1 MLSNKR
7 LQPLT
12 EKIEIRL
19 LKWLTL
25 KRSPDDVEMLIKHEG
40 AIIEVVD
47 FKAGAPGVIQPVGIE
62 RGTVGL
68 PHRIVPD
75 GVIQHQR
82 GDAVDRCLNGP
93 LYGKRRAVFINF
105 IGFGADKMQGKIEEC
120 DDGDD

>member
-40 AIIEVVD
+40 AVIEVVD
-47 FKAGAPGVIQPVGIE
+47 FKAGARVLYNQLVSSVG
-62 RGTVGL
+62 R
-68 PHRIVPD
+68 
-75 GVIQHQR
+75 
-82 GDAVDRCLNGP
+82 
-93 LYGKRRAVFINF
+93 
-105 IGFGADKMQGKIEEC
+105 
-120 DDGDD
+120 